1 MEQMKLARGHPAAC
15 EFLGVGCL
23 AGCSLGEAATGKE
36 ILLHP
41 DGDETLAERKLMV
54 EQPLKL
60 IRTMAWRA
68 AADAHSTPAIVRDED
83 LFGEAEPNAFVV
95 ARAPD
100 STATQSFWISQKIS
114 RR

>member
-1 MEQMKLARGHPAAC
+1 MKLAQWPPAAC
-15 EFLGVGCL
+15 EFLGLGFL
-23 AGCSLGEAATGKE
+23 ARCSLAEDAAGRA

-41 DGDETLAERKLMV
+41 VWDESLVEGKLMV

-68 AADAHSTPAIVRDED
+68 AAEAHSTPAIVRDED
-83 LFGEAEPNAFVV
+83 LFAEAEPDVFVV
-95 ARAPD
+95 TRAPD
-100 STATQSFWISQKIS
+100 STATQSFWISQKFW